1 VISVADVLKAIAD
14 DKSVALFN
22 TIALYNGESEIFI
35 SKLKLT
41 RKQFYSRLHVMQSVG
56 LVKREKG
63 RYSLTL
69 LGKILYQAQELI
81 GKGVSCYW
89 NLKAIDSI
97 RTSDND
103 RVPEEQFL
111 RIIDNLVSDQ
121 EIKDILLKPSKELL
135 EGEVLPNIRSRMK

>member
-1 VISVADVLKAIAD
+1 
-14 DKSVALFN
+14 
-22 TIALYNGESEIFI
+22 
-35 SKLKLT
+35 
-41 RKQFYSRLHVMQSVG
+41 MQSVG

-69 LGKILYQAQELI
+69 LGKILYHAQELI

-103 RVPEEQFL
+103 QVPEEQFL